1 MADKEEKMGAL
12 KKIVILHGWTY
23 SLDKWTGFVSS
34 LTESGFEVYLPKIPG
49 LTEESSEVWDLN
61 KYTNW
66 LKKLLDKYQNKIILL
81 GHSNG
86 GRIAI
91 NFAAKYPNKLE
102 KLILIDSAG
111 IFHNEIPIRLK
122 RIIFNN
128 FSKVGSKFTKS
139 NFVRKILY
147 KFAREGDYEKASK
160 NMQKTITNLISI
172 DLKPELSEVKTPTLI
187 IWGENDKTTSIKDAY
202 LMNKLIKRSKLKV
215 IGGARHSP
223 FFTNP
228 EEVIK
233 IIKNDI

>member
-1 MADKEEKMGAL
+1 MGAL

-23 SLDKWTGFVSS
+23 SLDKWSS
-34 LTESGFEVYLPKIPG
+34 FINLLKENGFEVYLPKIPG
-49 LTEESSEVWDLN
+49 LTQESNEFWNLD
-61 KYTNW
+61 KYTAW
-66 LKKLLDKYQNKIILL
+66 LNKLLDKYKDKIVLL

-91 NFAAKYPNKLE
+91 NYAVKYPNKLE

-111 IFHNEIPIRLK
+111 LFHNELPVRLK
-122 RIIFNN
+122 RIMFKNI
-128 FSKVGSKFTKS
+128 SKVGKRLTKS
-139 NFVRKILY
+139 DFLRKVLY

-187 IWGENDKTTSIKDAY
+187 IWGENDEITPVKDAY
-202 LMNKLIKRSKLKV
+202 LMKDLINGSRLRIVKKAK
-215 IGGARHSP
+215 HSP

-228 EEVIK
+228 EEVVR